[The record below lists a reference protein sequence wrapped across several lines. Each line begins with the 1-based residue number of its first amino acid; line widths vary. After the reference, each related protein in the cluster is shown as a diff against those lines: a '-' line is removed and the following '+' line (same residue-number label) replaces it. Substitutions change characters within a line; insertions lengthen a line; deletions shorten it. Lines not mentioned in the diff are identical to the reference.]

1 MRSLHA
7 VDTKI
12 LTRFPKFLVII
23 SAMILLNIFYF
34 VVSFIIL
41 WFSTGLI
48 LSSVE
53 HISKRI
59 KISSFSISFFVLG
72 ILTSIP
78 ELALG
83 INSIIVKNPSIYVGN
98 LIGATITIF
107 LFVIPV
113 FAILSNGVKL
123 NHEIK
128 GKNMFMIF
136 LVIIAPSIFLING
149 SLTVPEGFVL
159 IFLYLF
165 LFLHLEKSQNLL
177 EKIESIPEQYRN
189 NIEKNFLKIVFG
201 IVLVLF
207 SANQIIKETVYFS
220 NSLGISTFLIGLLFL
235 SIGTN
240 LPELFL
246 GIRSALDK
254 KRSVAFGDYLG
265 SATTNSLLFGVLTI
279 INGKTIS
286 INGNSAINFAFL
298 ILALAAFY
306 YFSRSKNDISRAEGI
321 ILLIIYLCF
330 LGTVIIVNTIS

>member
-1 MRSLHA
+1 
-7 VDTKI
+7 
-12 LTRFPKFLVII
+12 
-23 SAMILLNIFYF
+23 MILFNIFYF
-34 VVSFIIL
+34 VISFVIL

-59 KISSFSISFFVLG
+59 RISSFSVSFFVLG
-72 ILTSIP
+72 ILTSVP

-83 INSIIVKNPSIYVGN
+83 INSIIIKDPKIYAGN

-128 GKNMFMIF
+128 GRNMLMIF
-136 LVIIAPSIFLING
+136 LVILAPSIFLING
-149 SLTVPEGFVL
+149 SLTVLEGIVL
-159 IFLYLF
+159 VFLYFF

-189 NIEKNFLKIVFG
+189 NVEKNVLKTVFG
-201 IVLVLF
+201 IILVLF
-207 SANQIIKETVYFS
+207 SANQIVKETVYFS
-220 NSLGISTFLIGLLFL
+220 NLLGISAFLIGLLFL

-246 GIRSALDK
+246 AIRSALGK
-254 KRSVAFGDYLG
+254 KKSVAFGDYLG
-265 SATTNSLLFGVLTI
+265 SAATNSLLFGVLTI
-279 INGKTIS
+279 VNGKTVFVS
-286 INGNSAINFAFL
+286 NSSLINLAFL
-298 ILALAAFY
+298 ILALATFY
-306 YFSRSKNDISRAEGI
+306 YFSRSKNDISRTEGI
-321 ILLIIYLCF
+321 VLLIIYLSF
-330 LGTVIIVNTIS
+330 LGTVVFVNTIF